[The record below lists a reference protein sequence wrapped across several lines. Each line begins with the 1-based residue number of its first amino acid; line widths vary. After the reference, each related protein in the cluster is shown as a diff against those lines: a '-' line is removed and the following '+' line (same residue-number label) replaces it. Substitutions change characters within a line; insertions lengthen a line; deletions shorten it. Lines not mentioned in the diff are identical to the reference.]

1 MGASIRGATGSL
13 SLLHFLLG
21 VVLIRPKG
29 GGALELLPSSSE
41 VLLQSQSNFTVVC
54 SGWSQVKWRLPQ
66 SSDGGPGVVVEDE
79 GSSSTLRFMNAT
91 WRNSGRY
98 TCEEPSADQSRALD
112 VFIPGQG
119 PEQWFVSQ
127 SASQVYKHTEEG
139 TIPCVVSDPKLNVS
153 LFERPSRTAVAE
165 VRYEPALGFTGRLSD
180 AGYVCTAVDGDQERE
195 SQVFYVFT
203 LLDSTDM
210 DVELSVSSQVL
221 KQGEV
226 LTVNCSVR
234 DVDMVFFSW
243 NFPRRQEIEPL
254 TDFLANQIR
263 SFINISMA
271 TVLDSGVYECKA
283 QDSQQR
289 WTVRKNITITVVD
302 KGYVHLW
309 PSGEANIS
317 SLVHHTVEL
326 KVEVDAHPAP
336 TLTWSRLNPTITMGT
351 RSINTTHLVN
361 HRYASSLTLHQVQL
375 EQTGT
380 YKATAFNEDSTK
392 EVTFYLQV
400 TAPPR
405 IVSLSEVDKNT
416 ILCVSEGVPT
426 PSVTWYT
433 CPSSIRCS
441 NLSDGWRSQFG
452 VSEQNVTME
461 TRGVTMVRSVLT
473 LETLS
478 AVSAVRCEVSN
489 LAGGQARDLRVLR
502 NSLLS
507 QVVVLV
513 AVLVLA
519 IIAVIFFIILI
530 VLLRNKPPYEA
541 RWKLI
546 ESVSSDGKQCTYV
559 DPEDL
564 PYCSAWEIPR
574 DRVVLGQ
581 VLGSGPFGRVVKAT
595 VSGLTDCDSASK
607 AAVKMVKSKRDGVQS
622 LLSELKVLGY
632 LGPHLNIVNLLGAC
646 TKQGPVYLITEF
658 CPHGDLLTY
667 LQRSKATFG
676 QVDTPSR
683 SNSDGGYM
691 DMNKDESRRCVPLK
705 ELRDTTPAVGETV
718 HAPDQLNTNRNNRM
732 YGRKLTMA
740 CSLSDHQVATSPL
753 LTLQELLSFSF
764 QIAQAMDFLS
774 SRKVVNRDLAARN
787 VLVCDGKLLKICDF
801 GLARDLQ
808 KDPDYIMRGNSFLP
822 LKWMSPESIFQ
833 NIYSSKSDVWSYGV
847 VLWEIFSLG
856 CSPYP
861 ELLTSRQFCSALKK
875 GLRMERPEHA
885 PSDMYDLIKQCW
897 EEDPLSRP
905 SFSSLVTAVDN
916 MLSADY
922 RQRYLQ
928 LTEDFLKGEHAAA
941 VQSAESFSRGAEDET
956 DRQKKNTKGS
966 PSSEVKVHLLESGP
980 EESGPS
986 HSSYTIPVPDVTV
999 DSSAALDA
1007 VSPVLSDVAAILES
1021 KEVTSPTEAAELP
1034 ALSCSLDEE
1043 ESCL

>member
-79 GSSSTLRFMNAT
+79 GSSSTLRFLNAT

-98 TCEEPSADQSRALD
+98 TCEEPSADQSRAVD

-139 TIPCVVSDPKLNVS
+139 TIPCVVSHPKLNVS
-153 LFERPSRTAVAE
+153 LFERPSRRAVAE
-165 VRYEPALGFTGRLSD
+165 VRYEPALGFTGRLND
-180 AGYVCTAVDGDQERE
+180 AGYVCTAVDGHQETQ
-195 SQVFYVFT
+195 SQVFHVFT
-203 LLDSTDM
+203 LLVQHLRPTNCPSDSIPSRLFK
-210 DVELSVSSQVL
+210 E
-221 KQGEV
+221 
-226 LTVNCSVR
+226 
-234 DVDMVFFSW
+234 
-243 NFPRRQEIEPL
+243 EIEPL
-254 TDFLANQIR
+254 TDFLPNQIC

-289 WTVRKNITITVVD
+289 WTVRKNITITVLD

-336 TLTWSRLNPTITMGT
+336 NLTWSRLNPTITMGT

-361 HRYASSLTLHQVQL
+361 HRYVSSLTLHQVQL

-392 EVTFYLQV
+392 EVMFYLQV

-405 IVSLSEVDKNT
+405 IVSLSEIDKNT

-452 VSEQNVTME
+452 FSEQNVTME

-489 LAGGQARDLRVLR
+489 LAGGRARDLRVLR

-519 IIAVIFFIILI
+519 IIAVIFFVILI

-559 DPEDL
+559 EPEDL

-622 LLSELKVLGY
+622 LMSELKVLGY

-658 CPHGDLLTY
+658 CPHGDLLTF

-691 DMNKDESRRCVPLK
+691 DMNKDESGRCVPLT
-705 ELRDTTPAVGETV
+705 ELRDTTPAV
-718 HAPDQLNTNRNNRM
+718 
-732 YGRKLTMA
+732 
-740 CSLSDHQVATSPL
+740 DHQVATSLLLSDGPL

-787 VLVCDGKLLKICDF
+787 VLVCDGKLLKIGDF

-885 PSDMYDLIKQCW
+885 PSDMYDLMKQCW

-916 MLSADY
+916 MLGADY

-928 LTEDFLKGEHAAA
+928 LTEDFLKGEHAAV

-956 DRQKKNTKGS
+956 DGQKKNTKGSKGSFFTGLVSSSKLKSHLFHLTGS
-966 PSSEVKVHLLESGP
+966 PSSEVKVLLL
-980 EESGPS
+980 ESGPS
-986 HSSYTIPVPDVTV
+986 HSSYTIPVPDVPV

-1021 KEVTSPTEAAELP
+1021 IEAAELP
-1034 ALSCSLDEE
+1034 ALSCSHDEE